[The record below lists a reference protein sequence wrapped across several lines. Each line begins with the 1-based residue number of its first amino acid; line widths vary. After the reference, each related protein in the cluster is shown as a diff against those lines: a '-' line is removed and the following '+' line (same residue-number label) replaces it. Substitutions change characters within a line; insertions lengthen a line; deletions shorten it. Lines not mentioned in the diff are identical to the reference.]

1 MDNLAS
7 LGEGPGVPD
16 SGPLRAP
23 VQTDWNMADLEL
35 AMAQR
40 IQPVVGEPVSLRSL
54 HLMMGRMW
62 SGWLVREREREKST
76 KI

>member
-1 MDNLAS
+1 
-7 LGEGPGVPD
+7 
-16 SGPLRAP
+16 
-23 VQTDWNMADLEL
+23 MADLEL

-62 SGWLVREREREKST
+62 SGWLVRERERERNLQRSEKQG
-76 KI
+76 